1 MIVVQL
7 LKCMFRADLVIR
19 TLLSKFRVIGH
30 KRLVLR
36 RVGNARKGGS
46 LGRGLVALLLEE
58 IRRNCPGQDPNDS
71 ADARPNGAEIV
82 VCGYPERE
90 SCEREEAQANDCRLP
105 ALLLLHVIPP
115 FRKASPDPEV
125 SPIYGVRGH
134 SGRLC
139 AALMASFGAEGR
151 RPAVALSTS
160 QTVRRTST
168 ISRSFWH
175 PAVARESRC
184 SHGAV
189 KSGFACRCGQV
200 ARPFAVGLPVIDG
213 LDGELARLEYQDT
226 KGWPL
231 LQ

>member
-1 MIVVQL
+1 MGCAAI
-7 LKCMFRADLVIR
+7 A
-19 TLLSKFRVIGH
+19 
-30 KRLVLR
+30 
-36 RVGNARKGGS
+36 
-46 LGRGLVALLLEE
+46 
-58 IRRNCPGQDPNDS
+58 
-71 ADARPNGAEIV
+71 
-82 VCGYPERE
+82 
-90 SCEREEAQANDCRLP
+90 
-105 ALLLLHVIPP
+105 
-115 FRKASPDPEV
+115 
-125 SPIYGVRGH
+125 
-134 SGRLC
+134 GRLC

-168 ISRSFWH
+168 LSRSFWH

-189 KSGFACRCGQV
+189 KPGFACRCGQV

-231 LQ
+231 LQRRGLTRGLRRCRPWERPPRVRREPGAAVARQGLRAADPAYRERAESADAQLNNG